1 MTFRIPN
8 ALRARLRRAVFVVHL
23 WLGLSVGLLF
33 AVVSVS
39 GSAIVFR
46 REMDAVQRPYLG
58 YVPAPPEGKKLAIEA
73 LQAKLRQDYP
83 DAKPTDFGTILFSS
97 SEQGANTTFVDG
109 GTIAIDPYDGH
120 TIAKISD
127 GKSFAGWFKDLHV
140 ELLAGEKGEIVNGW
154 AAVVSGL
161 ILLSGLWLWWPH
173 TRRQVRLRLTIKR
186 GISLRRTIYDLHNAL
201 GFYTLALLFIV
212 TMTGAGLV
220 FNQAVQ
226 KYVFAKTGTTRR
238 PVPKFVPQGERRSPE
253 ALFQTA
259 LAAVPDG
266 KPIFVTVPTAPA
278 QPFQAMF
285 QRRGAGFFPY
295 VTVKIDPYRGDII
308 DLDDDAN
315 ASFGRKIMR
324 QVAVLHFGIWGGTL
338 SKILYVLLGLAPV
351 VLYGTGVFMW
361 WKRTASQRRKKRR
374 AIS

>member
-1 MTFRIPN
+1 MTLRISS
-8 ALRARLRRAVFVVHL
+8 ALRARLRRAVFIIHL

-33 AVVSVS
+33 AVVSAS

-58 YVPAPPEGKKLAIEA
+58 YVSVPPGAKKLAIED
-73 LQAKLRQDYP
+73 LQAKLRRDYP
-83 DAKPTDFGTILFSS
+83 QAKPSDLNTLLFAS
-97 SEQGANTTFVDG
+97 SEKGAISTYVEG
-109 GTIAIDPYDGH
+109 GMIAVDPYDGH
-120 TIAKISD
+120 TYAKISD

-154 AAVVSGL
+154 AAVVSCL

-173 TRRQVRLRLTIKR
+173 TRRQIRMRLSVKR
-186 GISLRRTIYDLHNAL
+186 GVSLRRTLYDLHNAL
-201 GFYTLALLFIV
+201 GFWTLAAVFIV
-212 TMTGAGLV
+212 TLTGAGLV

-226 KYVFAKTGTTRR
+226 KFVFAQTGTKRK
-238 PVPKFVPQGERRSPE
+238 PSPKIVPQGERRSPE
-253 ALFQTA
+253 TLFQTA

-266 KPIFVTVPTAPA
+266 KPIFITVPTAPA

-295 VTVKIDPYRGDII
+295 VTVKIDPYRGEIV

-315 ASFGRKIMR
+315 ATFGRKIMR
-324 QVAVLHFGIWGGTL
+324 QVAVLHFGIWGGTT
-338 SKILYVLLGLAPV
+338 SKVIYVLLGLAPV
-351 VLYGTGVFMW
+351 VLYGTGVYMW
-361 WKRTASQRRKKRR
+361 WQRTSSKRRKKARS
-374 AIS
+374 A